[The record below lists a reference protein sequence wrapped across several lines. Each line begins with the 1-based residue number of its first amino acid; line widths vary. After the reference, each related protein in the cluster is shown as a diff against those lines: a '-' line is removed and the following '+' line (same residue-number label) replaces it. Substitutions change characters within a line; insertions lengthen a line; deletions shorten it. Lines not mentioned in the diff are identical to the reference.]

1 MAGKTAGEVL
11 MDILE
16 DWGVEVIFGMPGDS
30 INALMEPLR
39 KKKSIRFIQVR
50 HEETG
55 ALAAAAYA
63 KLTGKL
69 GVCMAIAGPG
79 AIHLLNG
86 LYDAKM
92 DRAPVLAI
100 TGQVETDLIGTDY
113 FQ

>member
-1 MAGKTAGEVL
+1 MLGKTAGEVL

-50 HEETG
+50 HEEAG

-63 KLTGKL
+63 KLTGTVWGRK
-69 GVCMAIAGPG
+69 G
-79 AIHLLNG
+79 
-86 LYDAKM
+86 
-92 DRAPVLAI
+92 RRS
-100 TGQVETDLIGTDY
+100 LIPWR
-113 FQ
+113 FIFSRQSLIFS